1 MINGMSY
8 ADTQEPGLI
17 NYTTRP
23 RGNIAGTVDMKA
35 YLKWLNE
42 HNYDLNITVQ

>member
-1 MINGMSY
+1 MSY

-23 RGNIAGTVDMKA
+23 RDNIAGTVNMNL
-35 YLKWLNE
+35 YLKWLND
-42 HNYDLNITVQ
+42 HNYNINMTVQ